1 MEEVNNYKAFKYN
14 RYMRINST
22 SPMLGRDTH
31 TGEVEGGW
39 VGGAD
44 TELGLEVSQKD
55 SGEIRAF

>member
-1 MEEVNNYKAFKYN
+1 
-14 RYMRINST
+14 MRINST